1 MDVAIKTNCFING
14 GISIKWNDIINSFKS
29 KFKIKLFKRNESDDD
44 GSDTNTYLR
53 EWNLKDLNY
62 DEDENNKNNEKE
74 ENKNN

>member
-1 MDVAIKTNCFING
+1 MDVAIKTNYFING
-14 GISIKWNDIINSFKS
+14 GISIKWNNIINSFKN